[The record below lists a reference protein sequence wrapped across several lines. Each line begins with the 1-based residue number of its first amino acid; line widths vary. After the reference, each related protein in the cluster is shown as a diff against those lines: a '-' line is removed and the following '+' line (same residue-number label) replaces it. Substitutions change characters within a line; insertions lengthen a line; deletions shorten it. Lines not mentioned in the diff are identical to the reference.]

1 MYHLW
6 SIIMRKHYQ
15 DSVPLPGWPQ
25 TDWQCRQ
32 CQEGL
37 SGRKRRSWR
46 WWRRQLIRAGGR
58 RSSSASSSLM
68 DRTPITHRNGS
79 IASAISSCCYQE
91 SEQLIV
97 QPDELCHVMIVNFS
111 DDRESFTLFVSTWLG
126 RYCTETGGI
135 SGWSATTA
143 CFHQNGNVTNAM
155 IIPPLTLV
163 DKNGAQSGSTLA
175 HHLVSATR
183 VPTYPLVT
191 HNWPTF
197 NPLLIH

>member
-1 MYHLW
+1 MCEDFQILGYQMYHLW

-68 DRTPITHRNGS
+68 NRTPITHRNGS

-111 DDRESFTLFVSTWLG
+111 DDRESFSLFCQFGQVLHWDRRDIRLI
-126 RYCTETGGI
+126 CNN
-135 SGWSATTA
+135 
-143 CFHQNGNVTNAM
+143 C
-155 IIPPLTLV
+155 
-163 DKNGAQSGSTLA
+163 
-175 HHLVSATR
+175 LVSPM
-183 VPTYPLVT
+183 VM
-191 HNWPTF
+191 
-197 NPLLIH
+197 